1 MSDVTVADL
10 NGDVPQKRT
19 RVSKTAS
26 TASDTARKMTRQKR
40 AVVVGD
46 NVPVQSRVQPLTDNE
61 LKARAFKKYST
72 TTFGFNSR
80 KAYSGGSSVDVAGST
95 QGNFYSPQLSTDF
108 LEKPQNLR
116 ERRAWYRT
124 FYNSN
129 EFVGQAID
137 LHSTLPISKIKL
149 DKPKSE
155 NQDYADYIY
164 DFFIEMCSD
173 MKLSK
178 TLLEIS
184 HDYTLLGN
192 CITGDMEVRCLDGI
206 KKAKD
211 VKKGDSVL
219 THNKRFRKVVN
230 TCCRE
235 AEDILSLRVCKDYRD
250 LEITTEHPI
259 EVLRDGKFIF
269 IQSKDLLESDYVRVT
284 WPADIKDV
292 DYVNYINYPH
302 LVKTDYGYKY
312 SVLIN
317 RSRNEEPQKVRE
329 VLLSWLKGLKKP
341 QIVDRDE
348 LSKKL
353 NIRKKVL
360 DKVCSQLRKEGLN
373 FSHKIGAKGYQ
384 KGSQV
389 EWLPIKNWED
399 KPVYTIERTHRV
411 KTNPELKIDED
422 FCYLVGYW
430 LGDGTLGRDKKRAT
444 WGRGIWYTCFGK
456 GSEEH
461 IPRVE
466 GILKSKLGDK
476 SIKKWVSKGI
486 TYIKVNT
493 NPAFIEWWAENFGE
507 TSHGNNFKK
516 IPQWF
521 VDLPIKKLEH
531 FLSGIVDSD
540 GNVDDENDYQGI
552 KIAMSSKNLIDMI
565 RDISFKCGVIFNY
578 RVIGPRL
585 TELPNGKSIMS
596 KHMYYLYTL
605 EKQSISTLTKFSCK
619 KIVDDYTFAY
629 EDKFFKRVG
638 NDIAFKVRHIN
649 RANSQKVYNFEVEED
664 HTYQVNGISTHNCF
678 IFCEDHDP
686 YSKEDEAGKELL
698 KEKGKLRTKELF
710 EKFKIVDKDPNYKG
724 FRKLVILPPDQ
735 VRVKKIPLSDDS
747 LIEFMP
753 DPETKKTI
761 TGMIE
766 GSPLSYDYRMSDSDK
781 LKVQENLPEIMFE
794 KLKEGGA
801 IPLDTDPNSGSHC
814 FHLSRKKSQYE
825 TMGVSILE
833 RCVNTLLY
841 HDKLRQAQTSIA
853 SRHMTPMRVVW
864 AEGMSD
870 NDTDVLREQVDIALV
885 DPDFSIITNFEV
897 HWEEMGS
904 NGRLLDLS
912 SEFEHIENALFAG
925 LGVTREILTGEG
937 SYAGNRINL
946 EILNTQYLLFREQ
959 LQEFVEETLFK
970 PVARKKGFEEEDKFG
985 RKKLLY
991 PHLSF
996 SRLAVRDNDAFF
1008 DQAFNMFNKG
1018 SLSVDIIHDMMNIDT
1033 HSTKKKLEADLFT
1046 VNDANFNQLLQNLYT
1061 SLGTVLAEKY
1071 DTSEKIA
1078 SYLGLNALP
1087 QPAEGAEGGDAGG
1100 GLPGMGRFSS
1110 NLGKDKQ
1117 AALMKLMEAALKH
1130 PEKLEK
1136 ISKFLN
1142 GAKK

>member
-1 MSDVTVADL
+1 MSDVTGTDVGL
-10 NGDVPQKRT
+10 NGDTPIRRT

-46 NVPVQSRVQPLTDNE
+46 NVPVSSKVQPLTDNE

-80 KAYSGGSSVDVAGST
+80 KAYSGGSSADVAGST

-164 DFFIEMCSD
+164 DFFMEMCND

-192 CITGDMEVRCLDGI
+192 
-206 KKAKD
+206 A
-211 VKKGDSVL
+211 
-219 THNKRFRKVVN
+219 
-230 TCCRE
+230 
-235 AEDILSLRVCKDYRD
+235 
-250 LEITTEHPI
+250 
-259 EVLRDGKFIF
+259 
-269 IQSKDLLESDYVRVT
+269 
-284 WPADIKDV
+284 
-292 DYVNYINYPH
+292 
-302 LVKTDYGYKY
+302 
-312 SVLIN
+312 
-317 RSRNEEPQKVRE
+317 
-329 VLLSWLKGLKKP
+329 
-341 QIVDRDE
+341 
-348 LSKKL
+348 
-353 NIRKKVL
+353 
-360 DKVCSQLRKEGLN
+360 
-373 FSHKIGAKGYQ
+373 
-384 KGSQV
+384 
-389 EWLPIKNWED
+389 
-399 KPVYTIERTHRV
+399 
-411 KTNPELKIDED
+411 
-422 FCYLVGYW
+422 
-430 LGDGTLGRDKKRAT
+430 
-444 WGRGIWYTCFGK
+444 
-456 GSEEH
+456 
-461 IPRVE
+461 
-466 GILKSKLGDK
+466 
-476 SIKKWVSKGI
+476 
-486 TYIKVNT
+486 
-493 NPAFIEWWAENFGE
+493 
-507 TSHGNNFKK
+507 
-516 IPQWF
+516 
-521 VDLPIKKLEH
+521 
-531 FLSGIVDSD
+531 
-540 GNVDDENDYQGI
+540 
-552 KIAMSSKNLIDMI
+552 
-565 RDISFKCGVIFNY
+565 
-578 RVIGPRL
+578 
-585 TELPNGKSIMS
+585 
-596 KHMYYLYTL
+596 
-605 EKQSISTLTKFSCK
+605 
-619 KIVDDYTFAY
+619 
-629 EDKFFKRVG
+629 
-638 NDIAFKVRHIN
+638 
-649 RANSQKVYNFEVEED
+649 
-664 HTYQVNGISTHNCF
+664 F

-686 YSKEDEAGKELL
+686 YSKEDEIGKETL
-698 KEKGKLRTKELF
+698 KEKGKLRTKDLF

-761 TGMIE
+761 TGMLE

-985 RKKLLY
+985 RKRLLY

-1071 DTSEKIA
+1071 DISEKIA
-1078 SYLGLNALP
+1078 SYLGINALP
-1087 QPAEGAEGGDAGG
+1087 QPAGGAEGGDAG

-1142 GAKK
+1142 GAK